1 MASQKILSFPIQVC
15 LLSRVLLIVNCVCV
29 SIKRQDTRQI
39 YYSIPFLALKM
50 PAAVHTGPELE
61 TKTNCQKRAE
71 LSDQAEVLAE
81 SGWRLKAGRVW
92 ALGRDFFVL

>member
-1 MASQKILSFPIQVC
+1 MA
-15 LLSRVLLIVNCVCV
+15 
-29 SIKRQDTRQI
+29 
-39 YYSIPFLALKM
+39 
-50 PAAVHTGPELE
+50 AAVHTGPELE